1 MTSKDFEKYFVGFD
15 RLWDEFDSFNTALS
29 KTIPGYPPIN
39 VKRNDENKYTIEMA
53 VAGFGKTDIDIEL
66 DGSTLRVKGNAKDD
80 MDNNYLYKGIANR
93 AFTREFKLSD
103 AIEVKNADLVNGM
116 LKIGL
121 EKLAGKKVKINVP
134 VSEGQT
140 QSNKQ
145 LLTE

>member
-15 RLWDEFDSFNTALS
+15 RLWDEFDSFNAALS

-39 VKRNDENKYTIEMA
+39 VKRNDDNKYTIEMA

-66 DGSTLRVKGNAKDD
+66 DGSTLRIKGNAKDD
-80 MDNNYLYKGIANR
+80 VENNYLYKGIANR

-103 AIEVKNADLVNGM
+103 SIEVKNADLVNGM

-134 VSEGQT
+134 VNEASG
-140 QSNKQ
+140 SDKQ